1 MTNDVDLDDGT
12 LPTDA
17 VTVRDLR
24 EGDLAAI
31 VKIDRASTG
40 RPRAEYY
47 EAKVKAAVGEKKL
60 RTSLVAELDGS
71 VVGFLLARV
80 WYGEFGHAEP
90 AAVIDSVGVDPK
102 FRGKHVGAALM
113 RQLQMNLRALRVER
127 IETQVDWDQFDLLAF
142 LAKSGFK
149 PAARLCL
156 EKPLD

>member
-1 MTNDVDLDDGT
+1 MTNDMDRDDGS

-24 EGDLAAI
+24 ESDLAAI

-47 EAKVKAAVGEKKL
+47 ESKVKAAVGEKKL
-60 RTSLVAELDGS
+60 RTSLVAELDGN

-102 FRGKHVGAALM
+102 FRGQHVGAALM
-113 RQLQMNLRALRVER
+113 RQLQMNLRALCVER
-127 IETQVDWDQFDLLAF
+127 IETQVDWDQFDLLGF
-142 LAKSGFK
+142 MAKSGFK

-156 EKPLD
+156 EKTLD